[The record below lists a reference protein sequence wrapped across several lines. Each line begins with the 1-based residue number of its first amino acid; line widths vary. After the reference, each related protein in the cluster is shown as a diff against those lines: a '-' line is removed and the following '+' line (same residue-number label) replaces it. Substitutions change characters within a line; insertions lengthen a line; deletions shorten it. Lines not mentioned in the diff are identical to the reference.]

1 VLVQMELAR
10 IMISEIND
18 QQVVFLK
25 EIEGER
31 TLPIL
36 IGFFEATSIDR
47 RVQQVVPPRP
57 PTHELLK
64 NAIELLGGEVQD
76 ILVTS
81 LVDQVYYAEIRI
93 MKDGELISL
102 DSRPS
107 DAIALAV
114 HHDPILPIY
123 VHEDVLDEVTS

>member
-1 VLVQMELAR
+1 MELAR

-25 EIEGER
+25 EAEGER

-47 RVQQVVPPRP
+47 RVRQEVPPRP

-93 MKDGELISL
+93 MKDGELIAL